1 MGTEPYT
8 PTTEE
13 VAEAWE
19 YHGEGMDFSR
29 VRKEQR
35 ESFDRWL
42 AGVKRD
48 AAAEAQARIDAAL
61 ATYGPG
67 PNPKLGQSRWRSADE
82 WLIAIRAALRGEG
95 GGE

>member
-8 PTTEE
+8 PAIEQARDAYVRAMRNAFIASASEHEE
-13 VAEAWE
+13 EFNR
-19 YHGEGMDFSR
+19 MI
-29 VRKEQR
+29 
-35 ESFDRWL
+35 

-67 PNPKLGQSRWRSADE
+67 PNPKLGQSRWRSVDE